1 MKSSSLSIVVPCYN
15 PSANWTETIKQE
27 KFFFD
32 SLNLNYHL
40 IIVNDGSTQNV
51 SPEVLSQIENLPN
64 CTFLSYSKN
73 EGKGFALRQ
82 GVKAAKGDFVI
93 YTDIDFPYTHES
105 FLLIL
110 NSLLNGADVA
120 IGVRPVTYYESV
132 PASRK
137 FISKILRF
145 FIRKLLAIPTDDT
158 QCGLKG
164 FNSKGKEVFLK
175 TTINRY
181 LFDMEFIKLSAK
193 QKLTIKL
200 CEVHLKPNLEMPAMP
215 LKILLQES
223 FNFLRIMFS

>member
-1 MKSSSLSIVVPCYN
+1 MKSSTLSIVVPCYN
-15 PSANWTETIKQE
+15 PALNWLERIKHE
-27 KFFFD
+27 KSFFD

-40 IIVNDGSTQNV
+40 IIVNDGSTQNIL
-51 SPEVLSQIENLPN
+51 PETVSQIKNLPN
-64 CTFLSYSKN
+64 CTFISYENNK
-73 EGKGFALRQ
+73 GKGFALRQ

-105 FLLIL
+105 FHSIL
-110 NSLLNGADVA
+110 NTLLAGADVV
-120 IGVRPVTYYESV
+120 IGVRPAAYYESV

-164 FNSKGKEVFLK
+164 FNSKGKEVFLQ
-175 TTINRY
+175 TSINRY

-223 FNFLRIMFS
+223 LNFLRIMFS